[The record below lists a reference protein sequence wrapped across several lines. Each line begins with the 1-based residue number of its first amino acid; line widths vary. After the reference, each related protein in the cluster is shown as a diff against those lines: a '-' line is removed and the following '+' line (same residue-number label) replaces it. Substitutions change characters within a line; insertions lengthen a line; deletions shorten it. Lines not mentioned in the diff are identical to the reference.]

1 MGTARLV
8 IYGLVGLVL
17 TSTGADY
24 STWQFWSIAGLM
36 WASEKTIEI
45 EYNEIV
51 VAVVE
56 QYKKEKEDGR
66 N

>member
-8 IYGLVGLVL
+8 IYGLVGLILV
-17 TSTGADY
+17 SIEADY
-24 STWQFWSIAGLM
+24 TTWQFWSIVGLM

-45 EYNEIV
+45 EYQEIV

-56 QYKKEKEDGR
+56 QYTKEKEDER
-66 N
+66 S

>member
-1 MGTARLV
+1 MTTARLV
-8 IYGLVGLVL
+8 IYSLVGLMLASVE
-17 TSTGADY
+17 ADY
-24 STWQFWSIAGLM
+24 TTWQFWSIIGLI

-66 N
+66 S

>member
-8 IYGLVGLVL
+8 IYGLVGVILASAEV
-17 TSTGADY
+17 DY
-24 STWQFWSIAGLM
+24 TTWQFWCIIGLM
-36 WASEKTIEI
+36 WAGEKTVEI

-56 QYKKEKEDGR
+56 QYTKGKEDESS
-66 N
+66 

>member
-8 IYGLVGLVL
+8 IYGLVGLIL
-17 TSTGADY
+17 ASIEADY
-24 STWQFWSIAGLM
+24 TTWQFWSIVGLM

-45 EYNEIV
+45 EYQEIV

-56 QYKKEKEDGR
+56 QYTKEKEDER
-66 N
+66 S